1 MITEEEIIHWSGNIK
16 AAPNVRQ
23 YFNQYCEQYAINT
36 PMRTAAFMAQL
47 IHESGSFHYTQE
59 IASGEAYEGRGDL
72 GNIYP
77 GDGIKFKGR
86 GYLQV
91 TGRNNYKWISK
102 EIFEDE
108 NALLKNPELLQAPQY
123 AMQSAFIFWNS
134 KDLNKYAD
142 MDVNQKITSKKHGIV
157 RPFVYIGMLING
169 GLNGM
174 NNRVRIYNLICID
187 LNLPTH
193 KIDKNV

>member
-1 MITEEEIIHWSGNIK
+1 MITEDQIIKWSGNVK

-23 YFNQYCEQYAINT
+23 YFNQYCDQYAVNT
-36 PMRTAAFMAQL
+36 SMRMAAFMAQL

-72 GNIYP
+72 GNVHP

-86 GYLQV
+86 GYIQI

-102 EIFEDE
+102 EIFQDE
-108 NALLKNPELLQAPQY
+108 NTLLKNPEYLQVPQY

-142 MDVNQKITSKKHGIV
+142 MDVDQPITTKHHGIV
-157 RPFVYIGMLING
+157 RPLQFITLLING
-169 GLNGM
+169 GFNGL
-174 NNRVRIYNLICID
+174 NNRIRIYNTICED
-187 LNLPTH
+187 FKLEPY
-193 KIDKNV
+193 KI